1 MKKSCASAALLVLA
15 LSGQALSQPRPTPP
29 GNLGDR
35 LVRLTTA
42 DGRAATVLA
51 SGVVGCRSITEGIA
65 GWNWSDGTPEIV
77 VRELPPGAL
86 GPLSMVLTAAADN
99 AAPQGDALAP
109 FLRQRGLSVWR
120 ASQTAAAANQESMK
134 DGLVAVLRGADLLG
148 CDSATK
154 AVAQELASQI
164 KSGAMS
170 RTEVVDRLP
179 AGSTPLLDDVAEQ
192 YDALYHQKLPPS

>member
-1 MKKSCASAALLVLA
+1 MKRSFFSAALLVVA
-15 LSGQALSQPRPTPP
+15 LSGEASSQPRPTPP

-35 LVRLTTA
+35 LVRLSTSE
-42 DGRAATVLA
+42 GGAATILA
-51 SGVVGCRSITEGIA
+51 SGAVGCRSITEGIA
-65 GWNWSDGTPEIV
+65 GWNWSSGTPEIV
-77 VRELPPGAL
+77 VRELPQGAL
-86 GPLSMVLTAAADN
+86 APLSMMLTAAADN
-99 AAPQGDALAP
+99 TAPQGDALAP
-109 FLRQRGLSVWR
+109 FLRQRGLSAWR
-120 ASQTAAAANQESMK
+120 ASQTAQAADPQGVK

-170 RTEVVDRLP
+170 KREVLDRLP
-179 AGSTPLLDDVAEQ
+179 ADSTLLLDDVAEQ